1 MKDPAFLFYPND
13 YIGGTLG
20 MTFEQ
25 KGAYIE
31 LLMAQFNRGH
41 MTKDMIGQVLGQRLE
56 LWDCLSD
63 KFKIDSDKKYYN
75 ERLEI
80 EQEKRKSYTDSR
92 RNNKSG
98 NNQYTKKEV
107 KKIAHMSS
115 HMENINKYIYSSFY
129 DDQISLSNNNEKYI
143 SFVKYIFG
151 ENDLSRKL
159 SGLLSITDQLTFEQF
174 IKLKSKAELNK
185 VILMD
190 VVEKIE
196 NDKKYWK
203 GKVSLYRTLNNWIE
217 NKFVK

>member
-20 MTFEQ
+20 MTLEQ

-41 MTKDMIGQVLGQRLE
+41 MTKDMIGQVLGQKSDLWIILE
-56 LWDCLSD
+56 D
-63 KFKIDSDKKYYN
+63 KFKIDSENKYFN

-80 EQEKRKSYTDSR
+80 EQNKRKDYTDSR

-107 KKIAHMSS
+107 KINGHMIP
-115 HMENINKYIYSSFY
+115 HMENRNKYIYSSFY
-129 DDQISLSNNNEKYI
+129 DTQIELSENNSKYI
-143 SFVKYIFG
+143 SFVRYIFG
-151 ENDLSRKL
+151 ENDIKRVLT
-159 SGLLSITDQLTFEQF
+159 GLLTITDQLTFDQF
-174 IKLKSKAELNK
+174 SKLLVKSKINGVEMMG
-185 VILMD
+185 I
-190 VVEKIE
+190 VEKIE

-203 GKVSLYRTLNNWIE
+203 GKKSLYLTMNNWIE
-217 NKFVK
+217 NKFIK